1 MIISL
6 LFWSLFSVGCNI
18 HPPIEDNKQIKYFLI
33 DVTVEKT
40 SHEVF
45 QVPFKEAFTVTLTK
59 KEEDFISWI
68 AKVNQK
74 FEPSG
79 IQFYLRNYQEI
90 PQQKLDNKN
99 YFTLLS
105 YYSDNQ
111 DAIQIYYYCNPSILS
126 GISSF
131 PWEKQSN
138 FIYLTWQHSDS
149 SNSYTLAH
157 ELGHYFGLRHPFDP
171 KNDISDVDFF
181 ETEDDSRYGYPNIMN
196 YTTFDFN
203 YLNFTQGQLE
213 RMRYNAIF
221 YRKDMIA
228 FEIEP

>member
-1 MIISL
+1 
-6 LFWSLFSVGCNI
+6 
-18 HPPIEDNKQIKYFLI
+18 
-33 DVTVEKT
+33 
-40 SHEVF
+40 
-45 QVPFKEAFTVTLTK
+45 
-59 KEEDFISWI
+59 
-68 AKVNQK
+68 
-74 FEPSG
+74 
-79 IQFYLRNYQEI
+79 
-90 PQQKLDNKN
+90 
-99 YFTLLS
+99 
-105 YYSDNQ
+105 
-111 DAIQIYYYCNPSILS
+111 
-126 GISSF
+126 
-131 PWEKQSN
+131 
-138 FIYLTWQHSDS
+138 
-149 SNSYTLAH
+149 LAH